1 MLGQGIKIL
10 KLDAL
15 TEHLFTKSLTMAR
28 STINTKPQPPS
39 HSDQATTTK
48 RRM

>member
-15 TEHLFTKSLTMAR
+15 TERLLTKSLTMAR
-28 STINTKPQPPS
+28 STINTMLHYQ
-39 HSDQATTTK
+39 HQATTTK